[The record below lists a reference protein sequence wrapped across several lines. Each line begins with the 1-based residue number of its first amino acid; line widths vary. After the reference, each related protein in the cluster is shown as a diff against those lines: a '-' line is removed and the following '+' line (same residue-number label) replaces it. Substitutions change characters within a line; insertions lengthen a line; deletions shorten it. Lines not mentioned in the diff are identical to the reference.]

1 VVQIV
6 VVNLS
11 EDVLERLTISATLT
25 LDAVGPVYTVE
36 HTCRVHVEP
45 GDLVDL
51 SLDLGEVPLED
62 VTPGLTTAVE
72 VIASRHVN
80 KMLPMYVLPESSIGI
95 CAIED
100 FFMLARDIFLQ
111 RIDIAVSRTFFG
123 NSGWARVTYV
133 MRNDSGISHSGLS
146 LLTRFFAVT
155 GEVIGTDERVFD
167 IGALGVSRVTAKVR
181 FKRGGALGASRFE
194 AEIDGFE
201 DIARGISSYRGLDG
215 LSAPQGDSGEVWE
228 GEEVKGAY
236 RFDRI

>member
-1 VVQIV
+1 
-6 VVNLS
+6 
-11 EDVLERLTISATLT
+11 
-25 LDAVGPVYTVE
+25 
-36 HTCRVHVEP
+36 VEP

-146 LLTRFFAVT
+146 ILTRFFAVT